1 MFQILSPQGGQGI
14 TKNRSQ
20 NGRDGRGDRDRADGR
35 GGPPGKKVIM
45 GLSIQEKVR
54 KGAKFE
60 YVYLPMNVRS
70 KSDVRLD
77 PETTIMK

>member
-70 KSDVRLD
+70 KSD
-77 PETTIMK
+77 TKS